1 MKESFLIQI
10 NRKDTINRWIKK
22 EYVKIDIRNKKKFV
36 IIEKKWVLNWY
47 KNGDAIKQLI
57 EYRIRLLI
65 SGAKT
70 LKLQNSL
77 ATAIPNYKFQPGIK
91 LSVDVDP
98 INFN

>member
-65 SGAKT
+65 KIYRIDIYK
-70 LKLQNSL
+70 KLL
-77 ATAIPNYKFQPGIK
+77 YLIFY
-91 LSVDVDP
+91 
-98 INFN
+98 